1 MPKTTLRQPN
11 CRSSLAAR
19 RRTQDPMA
27 AYDRLPPE
35 LRGWLAQAALPW
47 SAPCWSTGKGEIMT
61 RLHKPALL
69 APIAANTKTVYDANW
84 TSSTRMINS
93 ARKNNIRVARQE
105 SVT

>member
-11 CRSSLAAR
+11 CRSSLVAR

-47 SAPCWSTGKGEIMT
+47 SARSALRAWHRALQRFSGDTDAAKQHLSRCERNTLT
-61 RLHKPALL
+61 RDRLHMPDAPATCAGVRPL
-69 APIAANTKTVYDANW
+69 
-84 TSSTRMINS
+84 
-93 ARKNNIRVARQE
+93 
-105 SVT
+105 